1 MRITEKGWG
10 IIYLFSGIFV
20 ITISIW
26 KFPITYEK
34 NRLVLFRS
42 YTILIFILEL
52 IFSGIFIGLSTRSF
66 KYARK
71 GLDGE
76 ESTSK
81 LSKIVVLLSNIYQ
94 VYMILETIDYILY
107 W

>member
-20 ITISIW
+20 LIISIW
-26 KFPITYEK
+26 KFPIFYIK
-34 NRLVLFRS
+34 NQLALFRS
-42 YTILIFILEL
+42 YVILVFILEL
-52 IFSGIFIGLSTRSF
+52 IFSGIFIGLSKRSF
-66 KYARK
+66 NFAKK

-94 VYMILETIDYILY
+94 VYMIWETLNYILY